1 MSPNTDEFPVDDL
14 QEALRGAGVG
24 IWAWDLATG
33 AVRWSDITM
42 AIYELAP
49 GEFGGTFDAFETKL
63 HPEDRQR
70 VSDAIQ
76 VAVATLQQDYVIEYR
91 LLFHDERIK
100 WLEGRG
106 RVIAGADG
114 KAIRMVGTLLEVTE
128 RKVNDEKLR
137 KGEERLRLFTSCAT
151 DYVYDATI
159 SGELALPEIVA
170 GSFERTTGM
179 TPQEVA
185 DRGGWVALIHPDDRE
200 HSRAML
206 PQLMQGHSVVNEYR
220 IIDGSGRTR
229 WLRDRVV
236 PILNS
241 EGVLARLV
249 GGVSDI
255 TEQRALEERLVEA
268 QRMESLARLAAG
280 VAHDFNN
287 LLTVLMAESSF
298 LRDPEATEQLRGQ
311 SLYEIDTTLERAANL
326 TSSLLAF
333 GRKNV
338 SPLMVIEL
346 GDAVAKSRAMLTRAA
361 GERAMVEISRGDA
374 AINVV
379 ADPNDIHLVLLN
391 LTLNARDSMPHGGRI
406 LVDSRAVQLQASD
419 PDRPPELSP
428 GSYARLSVQ
437 DEGAGI
443 AKEVRD
449 SIFEPYFTT
458 KGYGGTGLGLPTC
471 LGIVKRYGGVLRLGE
486 SQGKGSVFQI
496 FLPASPLPVATPA
509 LVPGRTTIG
518 GHEHILLV
526 EDDAS
531 VRNVAMRILKDRG
544 YKVTAAASAEEALAM
559 GDALDRIDG
568 VLTDVRM
575 PGKSGLAMA
584 SELRYRRSD
593 LPILVMSGHVEDPEQ
608 QMQLSEGKY
617 PFIAKPFSSGGLL
630 LRMREVLDANKS

>member
-24 IWAWDLATG
+24 IWTWDIASG
-33 AVRWSDITM
+33 AIRWSDITLG
-42 AIYELAP
+42 IYELAP
-49 GEFGGTFDAFETKL
+49 GEFGGTFDAFAAKL

-70 VSDAIQ
+70 VNDAIQ
-76 VAVATLQQDYVIEYR
+76 NAVATLQQDYVIEHR
-91 LLFHDERIK
+91 LLFPDGRIK

-106 RVIAGADG
+106 RVVAGADG
-114 KAIRMVGTLLEVTE
+114 KPIRMVGTVLEVTE
-128 RKVNDEKLR
+128 RKINDDKLR
-137 KGEERLRLFTSCAT
+137 KGEERLRLFTSHAT
-151 DYVYDATI
+151 DYAYEATI
-159 SGELALPEIVA
+159 SGEMALPEIVA

-179 TPQEVA
+179 TPQEVTE
-185 DRGGWVALIHPDDRE
+185 RGGWAALIHPDDRE
-200 HSRAML
+200 HSMAVL
-206 PQLMQGHSVVNEYR
+206 PKLMQGHSVVNEYR

-229 WLRDRVV
+229 WLRDRIV
-236 PILNS
+236 PILS
-241 EGVLARLV
+241 AEGVLVRLV
-249 GGVSDI
+249 GGVTDI

-298 LRDPEATEQLRGQ
+298 MREPNATEKMREE
-311 SLYEIDTTLERAANL
+311 SLDEIDTTLERAANL

-338 SPLMVIEL
+338 SPLKVIDL

-361 GERAMVEISRGDA
+361 AEQTVVEISQGNSA
-374 AINVV
+374 VNVV
-379 ADPNDIHLVLLN
+379 ADPNDIQLVLLN
-391 LTLNARDSMPHGGRI
+391 LTLNARDSMPRGGRI
-406 LVDSRAVQLQASD
+406 VIECHAVQLQASD

-428 GSYARLSVQ
+428 GNYARMTVQ

-443 AKEVRD
+443 ANEVKH

-458 KGYGGTGLGLPTC
+458 KGHGGTGLGLPTC

-486 SQGKGSVFQI
+486 SAGKGSVFEI
-496 FLPASPLPVATPA
+496 FLPASSLPVATPA
-509 LVPGRTTIG
+509 VIPGRTTIG

-531 VRNVAMRILKDRG
+531 VRNVALRILKDRG
-544 YKVTAAASAEEALAM
+544 YTVTTAASAEEALSM
-559 GDALDRIDG
+559 GDELNRFDG

-575 PGKSGLAMA
+575 PGKSGLTMA
-584 SELRYRRSD
+584 AELRNRRPN

-608 QMQLSEGKY
+608 QEQLSEGKY
-617 PFIAKPFSSGGLL
+617 PFITKPFSSGGLL
-630 LRMREVLDANKS
+630 LRMREVLDANKL